1 MFTKQQSAKR
11 FQKRVLELGF
21 EILLVYDSLFEEN
34 YFQKLKYAT
43 DEDKKW
49 VSIFRGWNTL

>member
-1 MFTKQQSAKR
+1 
-11 FQKRVLELGF
+11 VLELGF
-21 EILLVYDSLFEEN
+21 EILLVFIAFFWEN
-34 YFQKLKYAT
+34 YFQKQKYAT

>member
-1 MFTKQQSAKR
+1 
-11 FQKRVLELGF
+11 VLEFGF
-21 EILLVYDSLFEEN
+21 EIVLVFDSFFGEN

-49 VSIFRGWNTL
+49 LLIFRGWNTL